1 MLRALRKP
9 ILGAAGLAVAAAS
22 LAFALPCNDAL
33 AAESV
38 VKVSPAQTE
47 LIQSN
52 LFMQNTQPAKAVIES
67 FPSDWKMSTLSGGPA
82 AVCRNGLC
90 TSSTS
95 TVKVR
100 YDKIGQADGR
110 WVSARLT
117 FSDFKGIKGG
127 LPNYP
132 ANTTGIEFSKKG
144 YWDGF
149 TYFNA
154 RSVDVK
160 VAFFYTESGDAV
172 DLTGSMMSFGS
183 LNGVQGVGVEGVR
196 YLTSKDY
203 RSYVLSNNQLKH
215 LSDGTWKGNSQE
227 GWRDVVGDPTYNKL
241 TVCFLLSDPSPKFR
255 LTNEGSNGASWV
267 SLSTSALTAI
277 VPPSPTKSAT
287 IAN

>member
-1 MLRALRKP
+1 M
-9 ILGAAGLAVAAAS
+9 
-22 LAFALPCNDAL
+22 
-33 AAESV
+33 
-38 VKVSPAQTE
+38 
-47 LIQSN
+47 SN
-52 LFMQNTQPAKAVIES
+52 YLV
-67 FPSDWKMSTLSGGPA
+67 
-82 AVCRNGLC
+82 
-90 TSSTS
+90 
-95 TVKVR
+95 
-100 YDKIGQADGR
+100 
-110 WVSARLT
+110 
-117 FSDFKGIKGG
+117 
-127 LPNYP
+127 
-132 ANTTGIEFSKKG
+132 NTTGIEFSNKG

-196 YLTSKDY
+196 YLTSKGY
-203 RSYVLSNNQLKH
+203 KSYVLSNNQLKH

-267 SLSTSALTAI
+267 TLSTSALTAI
-277 VPPSPTKSAT
+277 VPPSPAKSAT